1 MKLEQIYKEILDE
14 VGKLNTSRAY
24 PFSRKS
30 GNVTKQ
36 EANGK
41 TYPSGYEEYYFTIP
55 GNTKY
60 KTSKFDPVSTK
71 FIDRDTQIQVNIEY
85 RMGLKSS
92 SIPYVRVDFDVVGR
106 SAGVNPIVGDDYKSL
121 YDIMNTV
128 GAVLVSSLKSV
139 GDLGTVESIVI
150 VGKKELGKKDENQ
163 RQRIYNLFVSKN
175 FPGGEWSSNQD
186 FEAGAQYILPK
197 NYKNIINSLEEV
209 YTEIRLNEVGEGTS
223 EPFKYKKNFERG
235 KSFGYI
241 IDGYVKS
248 TNNKPDLEVPIKL
261 QGLDYDQ
268 DIEDLEPDFIE
279 FLSAD
284 GSNPE
289 GTLNGIEVIF
299 SHADRDT
306 FALVNDVK
314 FMFRLM
320 ATIKQIL
327 QKEFSSSMPD
337 VLLYSPTKEGS
348 EAIEDT
354 GRHRLYKAFI
364 QKAFPSARMFVD
376 DRGEEIIFKLK

>member
-1 MKLEQIYKEILDE
+1 MK
-14 VGKLNTSRAY
+14 
-24 PFSRKS
+24 
-30 GNVTKQ
+30 
-36 EANGK
+36 
-41 TYPSGYEEYYFTIP
+41 
-55 GNTKY
+55 
-60 KTSKFDPVSTK
+60 
-71 FIDRDTQIQVNIEY
+71 
-85 RMGLKSS
+85 
-92 SIPYVRVDFDVVGR
+92 
-106 SAGVNPIVGDDYKSL
+106 
-121 YDIMNTV
+121 
-128 GAVLVSSLKSV
+128 
-139 GDLGTVESIVI
+139 
-150 VGKKELGKKDENQ
+150 
-163 RQRIYNLFVSKN
+163 
-175 FPGGEWSSNQD
+175 
-186 FEAGAQYILPK
+186 
-197 NYKNIINSLEEV
+197 SLEEI
-209 YTEIRLNEVGEGTS
+209 YTEIRLSEVGEGTS

-279 FLSAD
+279 FLSLD
-284 GSNPE
+284 GSDPE